1 MATMQTTINSVVMPP
16 PNLVMAPAIIN
27 NPPNMEI
34 GRKYAG
40 LYNKLGITQIVLA
53 VLSMVF
59 QIILLALAVTYYD
72 SYAYL
77 SSGLWAGVF
86 FMVSGI
92 LGVISA
98 KKPIY
103 NIIVAALTMTIF
115 SALAA
120 ASMFGIEL
128 AAAIYFSYGGPCSP
142 YDWNCFYYTTPIGLH
157 SMQTVFSF
165 TAFVIAIIHSVYC
178 CAPTSCCSSSGQ
190 QQQQVIITSTGY
202 SGPMTANVIP
212 GQPVS
217 YVYTGQ
223 PQLGT
228 VTQAG
233 SPPYMYQLGNTG
245 PAQNPI
251 SNNPQQFMNTQF
263 TSNVLSSGNQG
274 EFSQQKM

>member
-1 MATMQTTINSVVMPP
+1 MATVQTTNNPVAMPP
-16 PNLVMAPAIIN
+16 PNQVMAPVIIN

-40 LYNKLGITQIVLA
+40 IYNKLGIIQIVLA
-53 VLSMVF
+53 VLSMIF
-59 QIILLALAVTYYD
+59 QITLICLASTYYYYD
-72 SYAYL
+72 GYAL
-77 SSGLWAGVF
+77 VASGLWAGVF

-92 LGVISA
+92 LGVVSA
-98 KKPIY
+98 KKPTY

-128 AAAIYFSYGGPCSP
+128 AAAIYFSRDGPCNP
-142 YDWNCFYYTTPIGLH
+142 YYWNCFYYTTPIVLH
-157 SMQTVFSF
+157 SIQTIFSF
-165 TAFVIAIIHSVYC
+165 TAFVIAIVHSVYC
-178 CAPTSCCSSSGQ
+178 CAPTSCCSSSVQ
-190 QQQQVIITSTGY
+190 PQQVIITSNGY

-217 YVYTGQ
+217 YAYTGQ

-251 SNNPQQFMNTQF
+251 SNNPQQSMNTQF

-274 EFSQQKM
+274 EFSQ